1 LEKLK
6 VKDIMTVNPI
16 MVNQQATV
24 QEAVSL
30 MLKHRIDGLPV
41 VDDQETLVGI
51 FTKTHALKALGLDTK
66 VPVAEIMQR
75 SVITISDEASPEE
88 AWQIPVGRLV
98 VVNSVDQMVGIITR
112 TDLVT
117 AFQRKLEYALEE
129 FIGIINSTHNS
140 IIAVDRN
147 GRIVLMNKAAEKMTG
162 IAVSEVLGKDID
174 SIIANS
180 GLSEVIQGSSCQLDP
195 KVCIRDKAILANRTP
210 IIKNGI
216 IIGAVGVY
224 QEISELESLA
234 SEFKTVKRINEELNT
249 VIEYSADGFIVA
261 DEAGNIIKANQAS
274 CNILGIPD
282 SNIIGKHV
290 NWLIEKGYNTESV
303 IMKVLKSKKKESLAK
318 KINNGKE
325 VLSTGT
331 PIFDENG
338 NIYHVVSNLRDL
350 TELNRVSFELNK
362 AMLELEQYRMENL
375 SDNIIYRSSEMVI
388 NVEKAIKVAKF
399 DSTVMLLGESGV
411 GKEVLAKIIYSS
423 SKRSKGPFVKINCA
437 AIPYNLFES
446 ELFGYEGGTF
456 TGGSKEGRL
465 GLLELANNGTAFLD
479 EIGEMPLDMQVK
491 LLRVLQ
497 EREILRVGGRKQ
509 IKLDIRIIAA
519 TNRNLEEMV
528 KKGRFRDDLYWRLNV
543 VSIQIPP
550 LRKRREDI
558 TALIYHFLQNFNRK
572 YNTNKTITASV
583 ITRMVEYNWPGN
595 IRELENTIE
604 RMLVLSTGNTI
615 DLDFSLW
622 FDSDQNKIEK
632 WATLNYWEVMNETE
646 KRLITQVYNDCKST
660 RKAAKILGIDQS
672 TIVKKLK
679 KYKPLFDDQTHQ

>member
-1 LEKLK
+1 
-6 VKDIMTVNPI
+6 MTVNPI
-16 MVNQQATV
+16 VVNQQVTV
-24 QEAVSL
+24 QGAVSL

-41 VDDQETLVGI
+41 VDNQETLVGI

-66 VPVAEIMQR
+66 IPVSEIMQR
-75 SVITISDEASPEE
+75 SVIIISDEASPEE

-98 VVNSVDQMVGIITR
+98 VVNSAGQMVGIITR

-129 FIGIINSTHNS
+129 FIDIINSSHNS

-147 GRIVLMNKAAEKMTG
+147 GRIVLMNKAAEKMMG
-162 IAVSEVLGKDID
+162 IAVSEVQGKDID

-180 GLSEVIQGSSCQLDP
+180 GLSEVIQGSSCQLDL
-195 KVCIRDKAILANRTP
+195 KVCIRDKVILANRTP

-224 QEISELESLA
+224 QEISELENLA
-234 SEFKTVKRINEELNT
+234 SEFKNVKRINEELNT

-261 DEAGNIIKANQAS
+261 DADGNIIKANRAS
-274 CNILGIPD
+274 CDILGIPD
-282 SNIIGKHV
+282 SDIIGKHV
-290 NWLIEKGYNTESV
+290 NWMVEKGYNTESV
-303 IMKVLKSKKKESLAK
+303 IMKVLKTKKQVSLTK
-318 KINNGKE
+318 KLNNGKE

-338 NIYHVVSNLRDL
+338 NIYRVISNLRDL
-350 TELNRVSFELNK
+350 TELNRLSFELNK
-362 AMLELEQYRMENL
+362 AKLELEQYRMEN
-375 SDNIIYRSSEMVI
+375 SSENIIYRSIEMRR

-411 GKEVLAKIIYSS
+411 GKEVLAKLIYSS

-437 AIPYNLFES
+437 TIPYNLFES
-446 ELFGYEGGTF
+446 ELFGYEGGAF

-479 EIGEMPLDMQVK
+479 EIGEMPLDLQVK

-519 TNRNLEEMV
+519 TNRDLEEMV
-528 KKGRFRDDLYWRLNV
+528 KKGRFREDLYWRLNV
-543 VSIQIPP
+543 VSIQILP

-558 TALIYHFLQNFNRK
+558 TALIYHFMQNFNQK
-572 YNTNKTITASV
+572 HNTNKTITASV
-583 ITRMVEYNWPGN
+583 IARMVEYNWPGN
-595 IRELENTIE
+595 VREIENTIE
-604 RMLVLSTGNTI
+604 RMLVLSTGSTI
-615 DLDFSLW
+615 DLDSLW

-660 RKAAKILGIDQS
+660 RKAAKILGIHQS
-672 TIVKKLK
+672 TIVSKLK
-679 KYKPLFDDQTHQ
+679 KFKQLSDE

>member
-6 VKDIMTVNPI
+6 VKDIMTVNPF
-16 MVNQQATV
+16 VVKQQVTV

-30 MLKHRIDGLPV
+30 MLQHRVDGLPV
-41 VDDQETLVGI
+41 VDDQGKLVGI
-51 FTKTHALKALGLDTK
+51 FTKTHVFRCLGMDTK

-75 SVITISDEASPEE
+75 TVITISDEASPEE
-88 AWQIPVGRLV
+88 ALQIPVGRLV
-98 VVNSVDQMVGIITR
+98 VVNSAGQMVGIITR

-129 FIGIINSTHNS
+129 FVGIFDSTHNS

-147 GRIVLMNKAAEKMTG
+147 GRIVLMNKAAEKMMG
-162 IAVSEVLGKDID
+162 IAVSEVMGKDID

-180 GLSEVIQGSSCQLDP
+180 GLSEVIQGRSCQHDL
-195 KVCIRDKAILANRTP
+195 KVFINNKVILANRTP

-224 QEISELESLA
+224 QEISELENLA
-234 SEFKTVKRINEELNT
+234 FEFKNVKRLNEELNT
-249 VIEYSADGFIVA
+249 VIEYSADGLIVT
-261 DEAGNIIKANQAS
+261 DKDGNIIKANRS
-274 CNILGIPD
+274 SWDIMGVTGSD
-282 SNIIGKHV
+282 MIGTHV
-290 NWLIEKGYNTESV
+290 NWLVEMGYNTESV
-303 IMKVLKSKKKESLAK
+303 IMKVLKSKKQVSLAK
-318 KINNGKE
+318 KLNNGRE

-338 NIYHVVSNLRDL
+338 DIYRVISNLRDL
-350 TELNRVSFELNK
+350 TELNKLSFELNK
-362 AMLELEQYRMENL
+362 AKLELELYRMENL
-375 SDNIIYRSSEMVI
+375 SENIIYRSIEMKR

-399 DSTVMLLGESGV
+399 DTTVMLLGESGV
-411 GKEVLAKIIYSS
+411 GKEVMAKLIYSS
-423 SKRSKGPFVKINCA
+423 SKRNKGPFVKINCA
-437 AIPYNLFES
+437 TIPYNLFES

-479 EIGEMPLDMQVK
+479 EIGEMPLDLQVK

-519 TNRNLEEMV
+519 TNRDLEEMV
-528 KKGRFRDDLYWRLNV
+528 KKGRFREDLFWRLNV
-543 VSIQIPP
+543 VAIQIPP

-558 TALIYHFLQNFNRK
+558 SALIYHFMNNFNQK
-572 YNTNKTITASV
+572 HNTNKTITAEV
-583 ITRMVEYNWPGN
+583 IARMVEYNWPGN
-595 IRELENTIE
+595 VREIENTIE
-604 RMLVLSTGNTI
+604 RMLVLSTGSTI
-615 DLDFSLW
+615 DLDSLW
-622 FDSDQNKIEK
+622 FDSDENKIEK

-646 KRLITQVYNDCKST
+646 KRLIMHVYNDCKST
-660 RKAAKILGIDQS
+660 RKAAKILGIHQS
-672 TIVKKLK
+672 TIVGKLK
-679 KYKPLFDDQTHQ
+679 KFKQLIDE

>member
-1 LEKLK
+1 LEKLQ

-16 MVNQQATV
+16 VVKQHVTV
-24 QEAVSL
+24 QEAVTL
-30 MLKHRIDGLPV
+30 MLQHRIDGLPV

-66 VPVAEIMQR
+66 IAVADIMQR

-88 AWQIPVGRLV
+88 AWQTPKVGRLV
-98 VVNSVDQMVGIITR
+98 VVNSAGQMVGIITR
-112 TDLVT
+112 TDLVP
-117 AFQRKLEYALEE
+117 AFQRMLEYALEE
-129 FIGIINSTHNS
+129 FKSIIDSTHNS
-140 IIAVDRN
+140 IIAVNRN
-147 GRIVLMNKAAEKMTG
+147 SEIVMMNKAAEKMIG
-162 IAVSEVLGKDID
+162 IAVSEALGKDID

-180 GLSEVIQGSSCQLDP
+180 GLSEVIQGSSGQLDH
-195 KVCIRDKAILANRTP
+195 KVCIRDEVILVNRTP
-210 IIKNGI
+210 IMKNGI

-224 QEISELESLA
+224 QEISELENLT
-234 SEFKTVKRINEELNT
+234 SEFKNVKKINEELNT
-249 VIEYSADGFIVA
+249 VIESSADGFVVA
-261 DEAGNIIKANQAS
+261 DENGKIIKANRSALE
-274 CNILGIPD
+274 IMGISK
-282 SNIIGKHV
+282 SNIIGTQVK
-290 NWLIEKGYNTESV
+290 WLEEKGYNISV
-303 IMKVLKSKKKESLAK
+303 IMKVLKSKKQVSLAK
-318 KINNGKE
+318 KLKNGKE

-338 NIYHVVSNLRDL
+338 NIYRVVSNLRDL
-350 TELNRVSFELNK
+350 TELNKLSFELNK
-362 AMLELEQYRMENL
+362 AKLELETYRMGNL
-375 SDNIIYRSSEMVI
+375 SENIIYRSIEMAR

-411 GKEVLAKIIYSS
+411 GKEVLAKLIYSS
-423 SKRSKGPFVKINCA
+423 SKRSKEPFVNINCA
-437 AIPYNLFES
+437 TIPYNLFES

-456 TGGSKEGRL
+456 TGGSKEGRI

-479 EIGEMPLDMQVK
+479 EIGEMPLDLQVK

-497 EREILRVGGRKQ
+497 EREFLRVGGRKQ

-528 KKGRFRDDLYWRLNV
+528 KKGQFREDLYWRLNV
-543 VSIQIPP
+543 VSIHILP

-558 TALIYHFLQNFNRK
+558 PALIYHFMQNFNQK
-572 YNTNKTITASV
+572 HNTNKTITAAV
-583 ITRMVEYNWPGN
+583 IAKMVEYNWPGN
-595 IRELENTIE
+595 VREIENTIE
-604 RMLVLSTGNTI
+604 RMLVLSTGSTI
-615 DLDFSLW
+615 DLDSLW
-622 FDSDQNKIEK
+622 FDSDQNIIEK

-679 KYKPLFDDQTHQ
+679 KYKPLVG

>member
-1 LEKLK
+1 MEKLK
-6 VKDIMTVNPI
+6 IKDIMTVNPI
-16 MVNQQATV
+16 VVNQQVTV
-24 QEAVSL
+24 QGAVSL

-41 VDDQETLVGI
+41 VDNQETLVGI

-66 VPVAEIMQR
+66 IPVSEIMQR
-75 SVITISDEASPEE
+75 SVIIISDEASPEE

-98 VVNSVDQMVGIITR
+98 VVNSAGQMVGIITR

-129 FIGIINSTHNS
+129 FIDIINSSHNS

-147 GRIVLMNKAAEKMTG
+147 GRIVLMNKAAEKMMG
-162 IAVSEVLGKDID
+162 IAVSEVQGKDID

-180 GLSEVIQGSSCQLDP
+180 GLSEVIQGSSCQLDL
-195 KVCIRDKAILANRTP
+195 KVCIRDKVILANRTP

-224 QEISELESLA
+224 QEISELENLA
-234 SEFKTVKRINEELNT
+234 SEFKNVKRINEELNT

-261 DEAGNIIKANQAS
+261 DADGNIIKANRAS
-274 CNILGIPD
+274 CDILGIPD
-282 SNIIGKHV
+282 SDIIGKHV
-290 NWLIEKGYNTESV
+290 NWMVEKGYNTESV
-303 IMKVLKSKKKESLAK
+303 IMKVLKTKKQVSLTK
-318 KINNGKE
+318 KLNNGKE

-338 NIYHVVSNLRDL
+338 NIYRVISNLRDL
-350 TELNRVSFELNK
+350 TELNRLSFELNK
-362 AMLELEQYRMENL
+362 AKLELEQYRMEN
-375 SDNIIYRSSEMVI
+375 SSENIIYRSIEMRR

-411 GKEVLAKIIYSS
+411 GKEVLAKLIYSS

-437 AIPYNLFES
+437 TIPYNLFES
-446 ELFGYEGGTF
+446 ELFGYEGGAF

-479 EIGEMPLDMQVK
+479 EIGEMPLDLQVK

-519 TNRNLEEMV
+519 TNRDLEEMV
-528 KKGRFRDDLYWRLNV
+528 KKGRFREDLYWRLNV
-543 VSIQIPP
+543 VSIQILP

-558 TALIYHFLQNFNRK
+558 TALIYHFMQNFNQK
-572 YNTNKTITASV
+572 HNTNKTITASV
-583 ITRMVEYNWPGN
+583 IARMVEYNWPGN
-595 IRELENTIE
+595 VREIENTIE
-604 RMLVLSTGNTI
+604 RMLVLSTGSTI
-615 DLDFSLW
+615 DLDSLW

-660 RKAAKILGIDQS
+660 RKAAKILGIHQS
-672 TIVKKLK
+672 TIVSKLK
-679 KYKPLFDDQTHQ
+679 KFKQLSDE

>member
-1 LEKLK
+1 MEKLK

-16 MVNQQATV
+16 VVKQQVTI

-30 MLKHRIDGLPV
+30 MLQHRVDGLPV
-41 VDDQETLVGI
+41 VDDQGKLVGI

-66 VPVAEIMQR
+66 VQVAEIMQR
-75 SVITISDEASPEE
+75 NVITISDEASPEE

-98 VVNSVDQMVGIITR
+98 VVNSSGQMVGIITR

-117 AFQRKLEYALEE
+117 AFQRKLENAFEE

-140 IIAVDRN
+140 IIAVDQDA
-147 GRIVLMNKAAEKMTG
+147 RIVLMNKAAEKMMG

-180 GLSEVIQGSSCQLDP
+180 GLSEVLHGSCCQHDL
-195 KVCIRDKAILANRTP
+195 KVCIRDKVILANRTP
-210 IIKNGI
+210 ISKNGI

-224 QEISELESLA
+224 QEISELENLA
-234 SEFKTVKRINEELNT
+234 FEFKNVKRINEELNT
-249 VIEYSADGFIVA
+249 VIEHSADGFIVT
-261 DEAGNIIKANQAS
+261 DEEGNIIKANRSS
-274 CNILGIPD
+274 CDIMGISD
-282 SNIIGKHV
+282 RNIIGLHV
-290 NWLIEKGYNTESV
+290 NQMVEYGYTTESV
-303 IMKVLKSKKKESLAK
+303 IMKVLKSKEQISLAK
-318 KINNGKE
+318 KLNNGKD

-338 NIYHVVSNLRDL
+338 NIYRVISNLRDL
-350 TELNRVSFELNK
+350 TELNKLSFELNK
-362 AMLELEQYRMENL
+362 AKLELEQYRMENL
-375 SDNIIYRSSEMVI
+375 SENIIYRSIEMRR

-411 GKEVLAKIIYSS
+411 GKEVLAKLIYSS
-423 SKRSKGPFVKINCA
+423 SKRSQEPFVKINCA
-437 AIPYNLFES
+437 TIPYNLFES

-479 EIGEMPLDMQVK
+479 EIGEMPLDLQVK

-497 EREILRVGGRKQ
+497 EREIIRVGGRKQ

-519 TNRNLEEMV
+519 TNRDLEDMV
-528 KKGRFRDDLYWRLNV
+528 KKGKFREDLYWRLNV

-550 LRKRREDI
+550 LRKRKEDI
-558 TALIYHFLQNFNRK
+558 TVLIYHFMQNFNQK
-572 YNTNKTITASV
+572 HNTNKTITAAV
-583 ITRMVEYNWPGN
+583 IARMVEYNWPGN
-595 IRELENTIE
+595 VREIENTIE
-604 RMLVLSTGNTI
+604 RMFVLSTGSII
-615 DLDFSLW
+615 DIDSLW
-622 FDSDQNKIEK
+622 FDSDENKIEK

-646 KRLITQVYNDCKST
+646 KRLIMQVYNDCKST
-660 RKAAKILGIDQS
+660 RKAAKILGIHQS
-672 TIVKKLK
+672 TIVGKLK
-679 KYKPLFDDQTHQ
+679 KFKQLSDE

>member
-6 VKDIMTVNPI
+6 IKDIMTVNPI
-16 MVNQQATV
+16 VVNQQVTV
-24 QEAVSL
+24 QGAVSL

-41 VDDQETLVGI
+41 VDNQETLVGI

-66 VPVAEIMQR
+66 IPVSEIMQR
-75 SVITISDEASPEE
+75 SVIIISDEASPEE

-98 VVNSVDQMVGIITR
+98 VVNSAGQMVGIITR

-129 FIGIINSTHNS
+129 FIDIINSSHNS

-147 GRIVLMNKAAEKMTG
+147 GRIVLMNKAAEKMMG
-162 IAVSEVLGKDID
+162 IAVSEVQGKDID

-180 GLSEVIQGSSCQLDP
+180 GLSEVIQGSSCQLDL
-195 KVCIRDKAILANRTP
+195 KVCIRDKVILANRTP

-224 QEISELESLA
+224 QEISELENLA
-234 SEFKTVKRINEELNT
+234 SEFKNVKRINEELNT

-261 DEAGNIIKANQAS
+261 DADGNIIKANRAS
-274 CNILGIPD
+274 CDILGIPD
-282 SNIIGKHV
+282 SDIIGKHV
-290 NWLIEKGYNTESV
+290 NWMVEKGYNTESV
-303 IMKVLKSKKKESLAK
+303 IMKVLKTKKQVSLTK
-318 KINNGKE
+318 KLNNGKE

-338 NIYHVVSNLRDL
+338 NIYRVISNLRDL
-350 TELNRVSFELNK
+350 TELNRLSFELNK
-362 AMLELEQYRMENL
+362 AKLELEQYRMEN
-375 SDNIIYRSSEMVI
+375 SSENIIYRSIEMRR

-411 GKEVLAKIIYSS
+411 GKEVLAKLIYSS

-437 AIPYNLFES
+437 TIPYNLFES
-446 ELFGYEGGTF
+446 ELFGYEGGAF

-479 EIGEMPLDMQVK
+479 EIGEMPLDLQVK

-519 TNRNLEEMV
+519 TNRDLEEMV
-528 KKGRFRDDLYWRLNV
+528 KKGRFREDLYWRLNV
-543 VSIQIPP
+543 VSIQILP

-558 TALIYHFLQNFNRK
+558 TALIYHFMQNFNQK
-572 YNTNKTITASV
+572 HNTNKTITASV
-583 ITRMVEYNWPGN
+583 IARMVEYNWPGN
-595 IRELENTIE
+595 VREIENTIE
-604 RMLVLSTGNTI
+604 RMLVLSTGSTI
-615 DLDFSLW
+615 DLDSLW

-660 RKAAKILGIDQS
+660 RKAAKILGIHQS
-672 TIVKKLK
+672 TIVSKLK
-679 KYKPLFDDQTHQ
+679 KFKQLSDE

>member
-1 LEKLK
+1 MEKLK
-6 VKDIMTVNPI
+6 IKDIMTVNPI
-16 MVNQQATV
+16 VVKQQVTV

-30 MLKHRIDGLPV
+30 MLQHRVDGLPV
-41 VDDQETLVGI
+41 VDDQKTLVGI

-75 SVITISDEASPEE
+75 RVITINDQASPEE

-98 VVNSVDQMVGIITR
+98 VVNSAGQMAGIITR

-129 FIGIINSTHNS
+129 FTVIINSAHNS
-140 IIAVDRN
+140 IIAVDRK
-147 GRIVLMNKAAEKMTG
+147 GRIVMLNKAAEKMTG
-162 IAVSEVLGKDID
+162 ITMSEVLGKDID

-180 GLSEVIQGSSCQLDP
+180 GLSEVLQGSSCQHDL
-195 KVCIRDKAILANRTP
+195 KVCINNKVILANRTP
-210 IIKNGI
+210 IIKYGI

-224 QEISELESLA
+224 QEISELENLA
-234 SEFKTVKRINEELNT
+234 SEFKTVKRINDELNI
-249 VIEYSADGFIVA
+249 VIEHSADGFIVA
-261 DEAGNIIKANQAS
+261 DEDGNIIKANRAS

-282 SNIIGKHV
+282 SNIIGTNV
-290 NWLIEKGYNTESV
+290 NWLVEKGYNTESV
-303 IMKVLKSKKKESLAK
+303 IIKVLKSKKQESLAK
-318 KINNGKE
+318 KLNNGKE

-338 NIYHVVSNLRDL
+338 NIYRVISNLRDL
-350 TELNRVSFELNK
+350 TELNRLSFELNK
-362 AMLELEQYRMENL
+362 AKLELEQYRMEN
-375 SDNIIYRSSEMVI
+375 SSENIIYRSSEMAR

-411 GKEVLAKIIYSS
+411 GKEVLAKLIYSS

-437 AIPYNLFES
+437 TIPYNLFES

-479 EIGEMPLDMQVK
+479 EIGEMPLDLQVK

-519 TNRNLEEMV
+519 TNRDLEEMV
-528 KKGRFRDDLYWRLNV
+528 KKGRFREDLYWRLNV
-543 VSIQIPP
+543 VAIQIPP

-558 TALIYHFLQNFNRK
+558 TALIYHFLQNFNQK
-572 YNTNKTITASV
+572 HNTNKTITAAV
-583 ITRMVEYNWPGN
+583 IARMVEYNWPGN
-595 IRELENTIE
+595 VREIENTIE
-604 RMLVLSTGNTI
+604 RMLVLSTGSTI
-615 DLDFSLW
+615 DLDSLW
-622 FDSDQNKIEK
+622 FDSDEDKIEK

-660 RKAAKILGIDQS
+660 RKAAKILGIHQS
-672 TIVKKLK
+672 TIVGKLK
-679 KYKPLFDDQTHQ
+679 KFKQLSDE

>member
-16 MVNQQATV
+16 VVNQQVTV

-30 MLKHRIDGLPV
+30 MLQHRVDGLPV

-75 SVITISDEASPEE
+75 NVITISDEASPEE

-98 VVNSVDQMVGIITR
+98 VVNSAGQMVGIITR

-129 FIGIINSTHNS
+129 FTAIINSTHNS

-147 GRIVLMNKAAEKMTG
+147 GRIVLMNKAAKKMMG
-162 IAVSEVLGKDID
+162 IAVSEVMGKDID
-174 SIIANS
+174 SFIANS
-180 GLSEVIQGSSCQLDP
+180 GLSEVLQGSSCQRDL
-195 KVCIRDKAILANRTP
+195 KVCINNKVTLANRTP

-224 QEISELESLA
+224 QEISELENLA
-234 SEFKTVKRINEELNT
+234 FEFKNVKRINEELNT
-249 VIEYSADGFIVA
+249 VIEYSADGIIVA
-261 DEAGNIIKANQAS
+261 DEDGNIIKANRSS
-274 CNILGIPD
+274 CDIMSISD
-282 SNIIGKHV
+282 RNIIGMHV
-290 NWLIEKGYNTESV
+290 NKMVENGYTTESV
-303 IMKVLKSKKKESLAK
+303 IMKVLKSKKQVSLAK
-318 KINNGKE
+318 KLNNGRE

-338 NIYHVVSNLRDL
+338 NIYRVISNLRDL
-350 TELNRVSFELNK
+350 TELNKLSFELNK
-362 AMLELEQYRMENL
+362 AKLELEQYRMENL
-375 SDNIIYRSSEMVI
+375 SENIIYRSIEMRR
-388 NVEKAIKVAKF
+388 NVEMAIKVAKF

-411 GKEVLAKIIYSS
+411 GKEVLAKLIYSS

-437 AIPYNLFES
+437 TIPYNLFES

-479 EIGEMPLDMQVK
+479 EIGEMPLDLQVK

-519 TNRNLEEMV
+519 TNRDLEEMV
-528 KKGRFRDDLYWRLNV
+528 KKGRFREDLYWRLNV

-558 TALIYHFLQNFNRK
+558 SALIYHFMQNFNQK
-572 YNTNKTITASV
+572 HNTNKTITAAV

-595 IRELENTIE
+595 VREIENTIE
-604 RMLVLSTGNTI
+604 RMLVLSTGSTI
-615 DLDFSLW
+615 DLDSLW
-622 FDSDQNKIEK
+622 FDSDENNIEK
-632 WATLNYWEVMNETE
+632 WATLNYREVMNETE

-660 RKAAKILGIDQS
+660 RKAAKILGIHQS
-672 TIVKKLK
+672 TIVSKLK
-679 KYKPLFDDQTHQ
+679 KFKQLSDE

>member
-1 LEKLK
+1 MEKLQ

-16 MVNQQATV
+16 VVKQHVTV
-24 QEAVSL
+24 QEAVTL
-30 MLKHRIDGLPV
+30 MLQHRIDGLPV

-66 VPVAEIMQR
+66 IAVADIMQR

-88 AWQIPVGRLV
+88 AWQTPKVGRLV
-98 VVNSVDQMVGIITR
+98 VVNSAGQMVGIITR
-112 TDLVT
+112 TDLVP
-117 AFQRKLEYALEE
+117 AFQRMLEYALEE
-129 FIGIINSTHNS
+129 FKSIIDSTHNS
-140 IIAVDRN
+140 IIAVNRN
-147 GRIVLMNKAAEKMTG
+147 SEIVMMNKAAEKMIG
-162 IAVSEVLGKDID
+162 IAVSEALGKDID

-180 GLSEVIQGSSCQLDP
+180 GLSEVIQGSSGQLDH
-195 KVCIRDKAILANRTP
+195 KVCIRDEVILVNRTP
-210 IIKNGI
+210 IMKNGI

-224 QEISELESLA
+224 QEISELENLT
-234 SEFKTVKRINEELNT
+234 SEFKNVKKINEELNT
-249 VIEYSADGFIVA
+249 VIESSADGFVVA
-261 DEAGNIIKANQAS
+261 DENGKIIKANRSALE
-274 CNILGIPD
+274 IMGISK
-282 SNIIGKHV
+282 SNIIGTQVK
-290 NWLIEKGYNTESV
+290 WLEEKGYNISV
-303 IMKVLKSKKKESLAK
+303 IMKVLKSKKQVSLAK
-318 KINNGKE
+318 KLKNGKE

-338 NIYHVVSNLRDL
+338 NIYRVVSNLRDL
-350 TELNRVSFELNK
+350 TELNKLSFELNK
-362 AMLELEQYRMENL
+362 AKLELETYRMGNL
-375 SDNIIYRSSEMVI
+375 SENIIYRSIEMAR

-411 GKEVLAKIIYSS
+411 GKEVLAKLIYSS
-423 SKRSKGPFVKINCA
+423 SKRSKEPFVNINCA
-437 AIPYNLFES
+437 TIPYNLFES

-456 TGGSKEGRL
+456 TGGSKEGRI

-479 EIGEMPLDMQVK
+479 EIGEMPLDLQVK

-497 EREILRVGGRKQ
+497 EREFLRVGGRKQ

-528 KKGRFRDDLYWRLNV
+528 KKGQFREDLYWRLNV
-543 VSIQIPP
+543 VSIHILP

-558 TALIYHFLQNFNRK
+558 PALIYHFMQNFNQK
-572 YNTNKTITASV
+572 HNTNKTITAAV
-583 ITRMVEYNWPGN
+583 IAKMVEYNWPGN
-595 IRELENTIE
+595 VREIENTIE
-604 RMLVLSTGNTI
+604 RMLVLSTGSTI
-615 DLDFSLW
+615 DLDSLW
-622 FDSDQNKIEK
+622 FDSDQNIIEK

-679 KYKPLFDDQTHQ
+679 KYKPLVG

>member
-1 LEKLK
+1 MEKLQ

-16 MVNQQATV
+16 VVKQHVTV
-24 QEAVSL
+24 QEAVTL
-30 MLKHRIDGLPV
+30 MLQHRIDGLPV

-66 VPVAEIMQR
+66 IAVADIMQR

-88 AWQIPVGRLV
+88 AWQTPKVGRLV
-98 VVNSVDQMVGIITR
+98 VVNSAGQMVGIITR
-112 TDLVT
+112 TDLVP
-117 AFQRKLEYALEE
+117 AFQRMLEYALEE

-140 IIAVDRN
+140 IIAVNRN
-147 GRIVLMNKAAEKMTG
+147 GEIVMMNKAAEKMIG
-162 IAVSEVLGKDID
+162 IAVSEALGKDID

-180 GLSEVIQGSSCQLDP
+180 GLSEVIQGSSGQLDH
-195 KVCIRDKAILANRTP
+195 KVCIRDEVILVNRTP
-210 IIKNGI
+210 IMKNGI

-224 QEISELESLA
+224 QEISELENLT
-234 SEFKTVKRINEELNT
+234 SEFKNVKKINEELNT
-249 VIEYSADGFIVA
+249 VIESSADGFVVA
-261 DEAGNIIKANQAS
+261 DENGKIIKANRSALE
-274 CNILGIPD
+274 IMGISK
-282 SNIIGKHV
+282 SNIIGTQVK
-290 NWLIEKGYNTESV
+290 WLEEKGYNISV
-303 IMKVLKSKKKESLAK
+303 IMKVLKSKKQVSLAK
-318 KINNGKE
+318 KLKNGKE

-338 NIYHVVSNLRDL
+338 NIYRVVSNLRDL
-350 TELNRVSFELNK
+350 TELNKLSFELNK
-362 AMLELEQYRMENL
+362 AKLELETYRMGNL
-375 SDNIIYRSSEMVI
+375 SENIIYRSIEMAR
-388 NVEKAIKVAKF
+388 NVEMAIKVAKF

-411 GKEVLAKIIYSS
+411 GKEVLAKLIYSS
-423 SKRSKGPFVKINCA
+423 SKRSKGPFVNINCSS
-437 AIPYNLFES
+437 IPYNLFES

-456 TGGSKEGRL
+456 TGGSKEGRI

-479 EIGEMPLDMQVK
+479 EIGEMPLDLQVK

-528 KKGRFRDDLYWRLNV
+528 KKGQFREDLYWRLNV
-543 VSIQIPP
+543 VSIHILP

-558 TALIYHFLQNFNRK
+558 PALIYHFMQNFNQK
-572 YNTNKTITASV
+572 HNTNKTITAAV
-583 ITRMVEYNWPGN
+583 IAKMVEYNWPGN
-595 IRELENTIE
+595 VREIENTIE
-604 RMLVLSTGNTI
+604 RMLVLSTGSTI
-615 DLDFSLW
+615 DLDSLW
-622 FDSDQNKIEK
+622 FDSDQNIIEK

-679 KYKPLFDDQTHQ
+679 KYKPLVG